1 MGDYL
6 ARWNERR
13 DKRGPLALRWV
24 VTSMNI
30 SESSSIWMFG
40 HAVVEWSYPA
50 AVQSLTQWNYMPYAV
65 SAMRQHTPSGR
76 GVGINR
82 YVTALPSTANHTMC
96 YAMN

>member
-30 SESSSIWMFG
+30 SESSSIWMCG
-40 HAVVEWSYPA
+40 HAVGEWSYPA
-50 AVQSLTQWNYMPYAV
+50 AVQSLTQCSYMSFMMLSSEYHDTELARV
-65 SAMRQHTPSGR
+65 
-76 GVGINR
+76 NK
-82 YVTALPSTANHTMC
+82 
-96 YAMN
+96 

>member
-24 VTSMNI
+24 VTYMNI

-40 HAVVEWSYPA
+40 LAVDEWSDPA
-50 AVQSLTQWNYMPYAV
+50 AVQSPTQCNYMLLCCP
-65 SAMRQHTPSGR
+65 Q
-76 GVGINR
+76 
-82 YVTALPSTANHTMC
+82 L
-96 YAMN
+96 